1 MSAHRTLTGRYADR
15 PNDGCRSNPDVD
27 RRTIVS
33 AGPIV
38 SAARVQRLRWRA
50 ARWRPS
56 ELCACRPRAAFAP
69 LDETRSRRGRRTRA
83 RRRSAGRADVGRETP
98 LISPIARWSC
108 GTSRSGPSPRSASR
122 VVGRSCGLSVLRRS
136 SSCSFPRRSR
146 PACTGFCTPSSR
158 LSTAFASKWRRG
170 DRRPL
175 SAPRPGNSQAAWAG
189 SRSRSSLFRGELTR
203 GLT

>member
-1 MSAHRTLTGRYADR
+1 MSAHRTLTGRYADQ

-136 SSCSFPRRSR
+136 SSCFFPSISASVHRFLHAVIATIYCIRVEMASMR
-146 PACTGFCTPSSR
+146 PTSPLGPSTG
-158 LSTAFASKWRRG
+158 
-170 DRRPL
+170 
-175 SAPRPGNSQAAWAG
+175 
-189 SRSRSSLFRGELTR
+189 
-203 GLT
+203 